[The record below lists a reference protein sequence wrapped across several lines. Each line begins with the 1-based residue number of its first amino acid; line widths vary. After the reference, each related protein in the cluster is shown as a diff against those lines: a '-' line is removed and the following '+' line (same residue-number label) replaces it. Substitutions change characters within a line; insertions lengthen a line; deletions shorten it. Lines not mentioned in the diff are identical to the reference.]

1 MEHWQA
7 MGPTAFS
14 MLLPIFFF
22 SEKFFFFLIVSE
34 KKDSELYC
42 LPLTDDDR
50 AYILSD
56 LQKAV

>member
-14 MLLPIFFF
+14 MLIPIFFF
-22 SEKFFFFLIVSE
+22 WKVFFFLIVSE

-42 LPLTDDDR
+42 LPLTDDDH

>member
-1 MEHWQA
+1 

-42 LPLTDDDR
+42 LPLTDDDH